1 MGDRVNRK
9 KGFAIVT
16 RSSASVTLHLAPS
29 GRGSDLVQASPHWAR
44 RSGPL
49 ALGVEQARHTHP
61 PPARARALNGHQEHQ
76 EDSSW
81 LCSSGLRPA
90 SAGGAGCPGCGRL
103 LQPPGMGTAPQNCPP
118 AAYSTASQP
127 LPPPQGLYCGHISPP
142 PTGSRA
148 GARRARLGA
157 RTARKVQRVLPPGRL
172 KAAGRQ
178 YSPRNARTG
187 CSGCCAGGRC
197 VGRCCAGRRAVRPP
211 AAAAPAP
218 SLAGAVQRVLPPGR
232 LKAAGRQYSPRNART
247 GCSGCCAGGRCVGR
261 CCAGRQAVR
270 PPAAAAPAP
279 SLAGAVA
286 PRAPNSA
293 GTRHASSLSRGEQA
307 VQRAKRARSRTF
319 KAGSGHS
326 KGIPLRIPSVPPS

>member
-1 MGDRVNRK
+1 MSPSR
-9 KGFAIVT
+9 
-16 RSSASVTLHLAPS
+16 ASVTLHLAPS
-29 GRGSDLVQASPHWAR
+29 ARGSDLVQADPRWAR
-44 RSGPL
+44 RSGPM

-61 PPARARALNGHQEHQ
+61 PSARARPLNGRQEHQ

-81 LCSSGLRPA
+81 LHSSGLRPA
-90 SAGGAGCPGCGRL
+90 SAGGAGCPGCGRV
-103 LQPPGMGTAPQNCPP
+103 LQPPGPVTAPQNCPS

-127 LPPPQGLYCGHISPP
+127 LPPPQGLYYRPYCAASYWQPGGRAPRAPRRAH
-142 PTGSRA
+142 GSQSSNEYCRPA
-148 GARRARLGA
+148 ASRLPGGSTRLARRA
-157 RTARKVQRVLPPGRL
+157 P
-172 KAAGRQ
+172 AAL
-178 YSPRNARTG
+178 AA
-187 CSGCCAGGRC
+187 AGGRC
-197 VGRCCAGRRAVRPP
+197 AGRCCAGWR
-211 AAAAPAP
+211 
-218 SLAGAVQRVLPPGR
+218 
-232 LKAAGRQYSPRNART
+232 
-247 GCSGCCAGGRCVGR
+247 
-261 CCAGRQAVR
+261 AVR

>member
-1 MGDRVNRK
+1 MEY
-9 KGFAIVT
+9 IVPILRDWINPQYDCQYLEKRAPYLSHT
-16 RSSASVTLHLAPS
+16 PKNWASENPVKHGKRLGIAQNCSKWAQNYTSLLSPS
-29 GRGSDLVQASPHWAR
+29 
-44 RSGPL
+44 
-49 ALGVEQARHTHP
+49 
-61 PPARARALNGHQEHQ
+61 ARARALNGRQEHQ

-81 LCSSGLRPA
+81 LLPVGIRPA
-90 SAGGAGCPGCGRL
+90 SAGGAGCSGCGRV
-103 LQPPGMGTAPQNCPP
+103 LQPPGRGSAPQNCPP

-157 RTARKVQRVLPPGRL
+157 RTARK
-172 KAAGRQ
+172 
-178 YSPRNARTG
+178 
-187 CSGCCAGGRC
+187 
-197 VGRCCAGRRAVRPP
+197 
-211 AAAAPAP
+211 
-218 SLAGAVQRVLPPGR
+218 VQRVLPPGR

>member
-1 MGDRVNRK
+1 M
-9 KGFAIVT
+9 
-16 RSSASVTLHLAPS
+16 
-29 GRGSDLVQASPHWAR
+29 
-44 RSGPL
+44 
-49 ALGVEQARHTHP
+49 ALGVEQARPAP
-61 PPARARALNGHQEHQ
+61 PPSARARALNGRQEHQ

-81 LCSSGLRPA
+81 LCSRGLRPA
-90 SAGGAGCPGCGRL
+90 SAGGAGCPGCGRV
-103 LQPPGMGTAPQNCPP
+103 LQPPGRGSAPQNCPP

-197 VGRCCAGRRAVRPP
+197 VGRCCAGR
-211 AAAAPAP
+211 
-218 SLAGAVQRVLPPGR
+218 
-232 LKAAGRQYSPRNART
+232 
-247 GCSGCCAGGRCVGR
+247 
-261 CCAGRQAVR
+261 QAVR

-286 PRAPNSA
+286 PRAPNCA

>member
-1 MGDRVNRK
+1 MICKTVR
-9 KGFAIVT
+9 
-16 RSSASVTLHLAPS
+16 LPS
-29 GRGSDLVQASPHWAR
+29 IFLPS
-44 RSGPL
+44 
-49 ALGVEQARHTHP
+49 
-61 PPARARALNGHQEHQ
+61 ARARHSNGRQEHQ

-81 LCSSGLRPA
+81 LLPVGIRPA
-90 SAGGAGCPGCGRL
+90 SAGGAGCSGCGRV
-103 LQPPGMGTAPQNCPP
+103 LQPPGRGSAPQNCPP

-127 LPPPQGLYCGHISPP
+127 LPPPQGLYYGHIAPP

-157 RTARKVQRVLPPGRL
+157 RTARK
-172 KAAGRQ
+172 
-178 YSPRNARTG
+178 
-187 CSGCCAGGRC
+187 
-197 VGRCCAGRRAVRPP
+197 
-211 AAAAPAP
+211 
-218 SLAGAVQRVLPPGR
+218 VQRVLPPGR

-293 GTRHASSLSRGEQA
+293 GTRQTARVVTQPRRTGGAAREA
-307 VQRAKRARSRTF
+307 RAISYFQGWIRPFQGYTF
-319 KAGSGHS
+319 EN
-326 KGIPLRIPSVPPS
+326 P

>member
-1 MGDRVNRK
+1 
-9 KGFAIVT
+9 VT

-29 GRGSDLVQASPHWAR
+29 GRGSDLVQADPRWEH

-49 ALGVEQARHTHP
+49 ALGVEQARP
-61 PPARARALNGHQEHQ
+61 PPPPPRARHSNGRQEHQ

-81 LCSSGLRPA
+81 LLPVGIRPA
-90 SAGGAGCPGCGRL
+90 SAGGAGCSGCGRV
-103 LQPPGMGTAPQNCPP
+103 LQPPGRGSAPQNCPP

-157 RTARKVQRVLPPGRL
+157 RTARK
-172 KAAGRQ
+172 
-178 YSPRNARTG
+178 
-187 CSGCCAGGRC
+187 
-197 VGRCCAGRRAVRPP
+197 
-211 AAAAPAP
+211 
-218 SLAGAVQRVLPPGR
+218 VQRVLPPGR